1 MQVADVGRRSACSS
15 MPGTPALHSRGD
27 KKNEVRRALFKSHL
41 NGWNINW

>member
-27 KKNEVRRALFKSHL
+27 KKKMKLGEHYANPISMD
-41 NGWNINW
+41 GT